1 MGAAERRVREVIGA
15 LVAGTFL
22 AILFIAI
29 LVLAFVIKSLSVKC
43 LDEAYRMYLLENGYK
58 QPKKEVI
65 EEYYRQASKNIRK

>member
-1 MGAAERRVREVIGA
+1 MIGA
-15 LVAGTFL
+15 IVAGTFF

-29 LVLAFVIKSLSVKC
+29 LFFVFAIKSLSAKC

-65 EEYYRQASKNIRK
+65 EEYYRQAVKSIKK